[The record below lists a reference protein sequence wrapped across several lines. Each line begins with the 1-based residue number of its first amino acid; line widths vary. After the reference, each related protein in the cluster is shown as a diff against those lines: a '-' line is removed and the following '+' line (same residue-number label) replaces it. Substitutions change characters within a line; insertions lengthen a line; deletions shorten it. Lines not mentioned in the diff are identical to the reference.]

1 MIFRSKQQPIEF
13 SPGYW
18 SEYVQVSYEID
29 TTEENT
35 IEEVTTEED
44 ITEEDTTAIF
54 VVVGVVILLGGVALV
69 MLGFGYFWYKKR

>member
-1 MIFRSKQQPIEF
+1 MIFRSKQKPIEF

-18 SEYVQVSYEID
+18 SEYVQVSYEIELD
-29 TTEENT
+29 HTTEENA
-35 IEEVTTEED
+35 TEE
-44 ITEEDTTAIF
+44 ITTAIF

>member
-1 MIFRSKQQPIEF
+1 MIFRSKQKPIEF

-18 SEYVQVSYEID
+18 SEYVQVSYEIELD
-29 TTEENT
+29 HTTEENT
-35 IEEVTTEED
+35 TEE
-44 ITEEDTTAIF
+44 ITTAIF